1 MYGRCGQLVS
11 RLIRGSAAA
20 GWRRWASTESKKY
33 VAMWGNGDF
42 GRLGLGDFSS
52 QWKPTVCE
60 RLKEENPCAISCGG
74 AHTLFLTEEGRVFA
88 TGMNDFGQLGNTRI
102 TDHTPEPCEVVG
114 FGEKVVKI
122 SAGYRHSAAITVD
135 GALYMWGDNS
145 SGQLGLGKKAEK
157 IVTSP
162 CIVDSLSGFHIEMV
176 ALGSEHSVAITEN
189 GDMLSWGAG
198 GSGQL
203 GHGHHPSIL
212 SFLRGS
218 REYTPRLVRTLE
230 GVKVRKIA
238 AGLLHS
244 ACIDENG
251 SVFMFGQRT
260 TDKLG
265 FAETNIVS
273 SPSAIKLPSSQQV
286 SCGAYHTCVITRGG
300 ELYTWGTN
308 ENGCLG
314 LGHKTLARVP
324 ERVEA
329 KLLQNAV
336 SEVSCGW
343 KHTAAICGGNIFTW
357 GWGGSYGTFSEEAH
371 SSGGQLGHGTDFDY
385 FEPMM
390 VNFGQSVNVLHISC
404 GFNHTGAIFM
414 NS

>member
-1 MYGRCGQLVS
+1 MYSRCGQLVS
-11 RLIRGSAAA
+11 RLVRGSAAT
-20 GWRRWASTESKKY
+20 GRRRWVSTESKKY

-60 RLKEENPCAISCGG
+60 RLKGENLSAVSCGG
-74 AHTLFLTEEGRVFA
+74 AHTLFLTEDGRVFA
-88 TGMNDFGQLGNTRI
+88 TGMNDFGQLGI
-102 TDHTPEPCEVVG
+102 PGIMDHTPEPCEVAG

-122 SAGYRHSAAITVD
+122 SAGYRHSAAITDD

-145 SGQLGLGKKAEK
+145 SGQLGLGKKAK
-157 IVTSP
+157 NIVAIPS
-162 CIVDSLSGFHIEMV
+162 IVDSLNGFHMEMV

-212 SFLRGS
+212 SFLKSS

-251 SVFMFGQRT
+251 SVFLFGQRT
-260 TDKLG
+260 TDKLKQ
-265 FAETNIVS
+265 I
-273 SPSAIKLPSSQQV
+273 L
-286 SCGAYHTCVITRGG
+286 YHHHLLSNFLLLNKFHVVHITRGG

-314 LGHKTLARVP
+314 LGYKNLARVP
-324 ERVEA
+324 ERVEG
-329 KLLQNAV
+329 KLLQHAV

-343 KHTAAICGGNIFTW
+343 KHAAAICDGNIFTW
-357 GWGGSYGTFSEEAH
+357 GWGGSYGTFSEDAH

-385 FEPMM
+385 FEPTM
-390 VNFGQSVNVLHISC
+390 VNFGQSVNVLHVSS
-404 GFNHTGAIFM
+404 GFNHTGAIFIY
-414 NS
+414 S